1 MALLVAT
8 AGGIGYS
15 PVAPGT
21 LGSLLALLL
30 LWVLPFSS
38 LGWALV
44 LLIVVGFGTWAAGR
58 AERVLGRKDPSAIVI
73 DEIAGMFLSMFALPR
88 SLRLLLAAFVVF
100 RLLDIL
106 KPFPIRQSQALSG
119 GLGVMLDDLIAGAYT
134 LALLWGLL
142 ALWGKS
148 A

>member
-1 MALLVAT
+1 MAT
-8 AGGIGYS
+8 AGGVGYS

-21 LGSLLALLL
+21 VASLLGLLV
-30 LWVLPFSS
+30 LWALPFSA
-38 LGWALV
+38 LGLAVV
-44 LLIVVGFGTWAAGR
+44 LLMVVGVGVWAAGR
-58 AERVLGRKDPSAIVI
+58 AERVLGRKDPGAVVI
-73 DEIAGMFLSMFALPR
+73 DEIAGMFLSMLALPG
-88 SLRLLLAAFVVF
+88 SLRVLLAAFVVF
-100 RLLDIL
+100 RLLDTV

-142 ALWGKS
+142 AVWGKF